1 MSRHRAEGTKSGLL
15 SASALMAAGTIVS
28 RVTGFLRAVLIVA
41 AIGKSLDADLF
52 TQANTIPNSLYI
64 LVAGGVFNVVL
75 VPQLV
80 RTMKSDPDGGDAYAQ
95 RVLTLG
101 VVVLAGATAV
111 LLILVPLIA
120 RAAFPTALFGPEL
133 AAQRESAYNLMR
145 WCMPQVFFYGI
156 YVLLGQM
163 LNARE
168 RFGPMMWAP
177 IVNNVIACIV
187 LGIYM
192 ATYGTSNASDGFTTS
207 QEVLLGLGSTIG
219 IVLQA
224 LVLIPY
230 LRAAGLKL
238 RLRFDLRG
246 VGLGHTLR
254 LGIWTLAFV
263 LVNQIA
269 YFVVSR
275 LAVSATTQAAEG
287 GHDNPAG
294 ATVYQN
300 AFLITQ
306 VPHAIITVSLVTATM
321 PLLSRLAADGAREE
335 MRSELASTLRL
346 TLLVIVPLAV
356 ALACLG
362 QPIATL
368 LFSHGALVGDTHVIG
383 RTIAAFA
390 PGLVFFTVH
399 YCMLRGFYA
408 DEDTRTP
415 FMVQMLLAVTNILAA
430 LAFTVAAPPAWIAAL
445 LALAYGLAYLVG
457 VIASAT
463 ALSRRVGPIFDKTML
478 RFVVRLAV
486 AVGGSAL
493 VMLGAVWGLD
503 QLGVSG
509 ETAGSATVVAAA
521 AGAAGALG
529 YIVMARLVG
538 LREIRSLLGMVR
550 RSA

>member
-80 RTMKSDPDGGDAYAQ
+80 RTMKNDPDGGDAYAQ

-238 RLRFDLRG
+238 RLRFDVRG

-254 LGIWTLAFV
+254 LGVWTLAFV

-275 LAVSATTQAAEG
+275 LAVSATTTAAEG

-463 ALSRRVGPIFDKTML
+463 ALSRRVGPIFDKTMF
-478 RFVVRLAV
+478 RFVLRLAV

-503 QLGVSG
+503 QLGISG
-509 ETAGSATVVAAA
+509 DTAGSATVVAAV

-538 LREIRSLLGMVR
+538 LREIRSLLGAVR

>member
-254 LGIWTLAFV
+254 LGVWTLAFV

-275 LAVSATTQAAEG
+275 LAVSATTTAAEG

-368 LFSHGALVGDTHVIG
+368 LFSHGALVGDTQVIG

-463 ALSRRVGPIFDKTML
+463 ALSRRVGPIFDKTMF
-478 RFVVRLAV
+478 RFVLRLAV

-493 VMLGAVWGLD
+493 VMLGAVWGLE
-503 QLGVSG
+503 QLGISG
-509 ETAGSATVVAAA
+509 DAAGSATVVAAV

-538 LREIRSLLGMVR
+538 LREIRSLLGAVR
-550 RSA
+550 RTA

>member
-1 MSRHRAEGTKSGLL
+1 MGQHRAEGTRSGML
-15 SASALMAAGTIVS
+15 SASAWMAAGTVVS
-28 RVTGFLRAVLIVA
+28 RLTGFLRSVLIVA
-41 AIGKSLDADLF
+41 AIGKSLNADLF

-80 RTMKSDPDGGDAYAQ
+80 RTMKNDPDGGEAYAH

-101 VVVLAGATAV
+101 IVVLAGATAV
-111 LLILVPLIA
+111 LLIAVPLVA

-133 AAQRESAYNLMR
+133 AAQRESAYDLMR
-145 WCMPQVFFYGI
+145 WCMPQVFFYGV

-177 IVNNVIACIV
+177 IVNNVIACAM

-192 ATYGTSNASDGFTTS
+192 AVYGTSNAANGFTTQ
-207 QEVLLGLGSTIG
+207 QEVLLGLGSTLG

-224 LVLIPY
+224 LVLVPY
-230 LRAAGLKL
+230 LHAAGLRI

-254 LGIWTLAFV
+254 LGLWTLMFV
-263 LVNQIA
+263 LANQVA

-287 GHDNPAG
+287 GNGNPAG

-321 PLLSRLAADGAREE
+321 PLLSRLAADGEREE
-335 MRSELASTLRL
+335 MRSELSSTLRFA
-346 TLLVIVPLAV
+346 LLVIVPLAV

-362 QPIATL
+362 QPIATM
-368 LFSHGALVGDTHVIG
+368 LFSHGALVGDTEVIG

-415 FMVQMLLAVTNILAA
+415 FLVQLLLAATNIAA
-430 LAFTVAAPPAWIAAL
+430 AVAFTIAAPPSWIAAL

-457 VIASAT
+457 VVASAT
-463 ALSRRVGPIFDKTML
+463 ALSRRVGPIFDATMI
-478 RFVVRLAV
+478 RFSLRLAV
-486 AVGGSAL
+486 AVGFSAI
-493 VMLGAVWGLD
+493 VMVASVWGLH

-509 ETAGSATVVAAA
+509 DTAGSATVVAAV

-529 YIVMARLVG
+529 YLVAARLAG
-538 LREIRSLLGMVR
+538 LREISSLLRVVR
-550 RSA
+550 RRA

>member
-1 MSRHRAEGTKSGLL
+1 MSRHRAEGTRSGLV
-15 SASALMAAGTIVS
+15 SASALMAAGTVVS
-28 RVTGFLRAVLIVA
+28 RLTGFLRAVLIVA

-80 RTMKSDPDGGDAYAQ
+80 RTMKNDPDGGEAYAH

-101 VVVLAGATAV
+101 MVVLAGATAV
-111 LLILVPLIA
+111 LLIAVPLVA
-120 RAAFPTALFGPEL
+120 RLAFPSDLFGPEL
-133 AAQRESAYNLMR
+133 AAQRESAYDLMR
-145 WCMPQVFFYGI
+145 WCMPQVFFYGV

-177 IVNNVIACIV
+177 IVNNVIACAV

-192 ATYGTSNASDGFTTS
+192 ATYGTSNAADGFTTG
-207 QEVLLGLGSTIG
+207 QELLLGLGSTLG

-224 LVLIPY
+224 LVLVPY
-230 LRAAGLKL
+230 LRAAGLSI
-238 RLRFDLRG
+238 RLRFDWRG

-254 LGIWTLAFV
+254 LGLWTLMFV
-263 LVNQIA
+263 LANQVA

-287 GHDNPAG
+287 GNGDPAG

-321 PLLSRLAADGAREE
+321 PLLSRLAADGERAE

-346 TLLVIVPLAV
+346 ALLVIVPVAV

-362 QPIATL
+362 QPLATM
-368 LFSHGALVGDTHVIG
+368 LFSHGALVGGTDVIG

-390 PGLVFFTVH
+390 PGLVLFTVH

-415 FMVQMLLAVTNILAA
+415 FLVQLLLAGTNIAA
-430 LAFTVAAPPAWIAAL
+430 AVAFTATAPPSWIAAL
-445 LALAYGLAYLVG
+445 LALAYALAYLVG
-457 VIASAT
+457 VVASAT
-463 ALSRRVGPIFDKTML
+463 SLSRRVGPIFDATMI
-478 RFVVRLAV
+478 RFILRLAV
-486 AVGGSAL
+486 AVGVSAL
-493 VMLGAVWGLD
+493 VMVGTVWGMD

-509 ETAGSATVVAAA
+509 DTAGSATVVAAV
-521 AGAAGALG
+521 AGATGALG
-529 YIVMARLVG
+529 YLAAARVVG
-538 LREIRSLLGMVR
+538 LREIRSLLGAVR
-550 RSA
+550 RRA